1 MSQRNFDYNRG
12 FTAGEGE
19 RTTLQSKIDALQA
32 LLTAADERA
41 DEDDRVLRS
50 SVPERHKG
58 CTSPVGAVQSYIA
71 ELESRADVLEALLR
85 DARQYHG
92 VTLLTDPPQDAWKS
106 HRISERIDA
115 LLKPEEP
122 KEGPHLVLDIYGL
135 GISAAEFMEALNI
148 TYQLAVPQSMT
159 DTWWFFNCENVRE
172 ISRLK
177 VMTVTAQQC
186 VGWGLSQHM
195 ADEIKAR
202 CKLPLKPV
210 NLDVSFRPGTGG
222 NHD

>member
-1 MSQRNFDYNRG
+1 MSQRDFDYNRG

-41 DEDDRVLRS
+41 DEDDMVLRS

-58 CTSPVGAVQSYIA
+58 CTSPVGAVQSYIV
-71 ELESRADVLEALLR
+71 ELEGRADALEGLLCNASAWIKR
-85 DARQYHG
+85 NSCHGTDAIE
-92 VTLLTDPPQDAWKS
+92 LW
-106 HRISERIDA
+106 ERIDA
-115 LLKPEEP
+115 ALKPAEP
-122 KEGPHLVLDIYGL
+122 KEGPHLILDICGMP
-135 GISAAEFMEALNI
+135 IHACEFMAALGI
-148 TYQLAVPQSMT
+148 TYQLAVPQSMS
-159 DTWWFFNCENVRE
+159 DTWWFFNCENVRSSRP
-172 ISRLK
+172 SRLRVLDK
-177 VMTVTAQQC
+177 TAQQC

-210 NLDVSFRPGTGG
+210 NLDVSFKPGTGG

>member
-1 MSQRNFDYNRG
+1 MSQRDFDYNRG
-12 FTAGEGE
+12 FNAGEGE

-32 LLTAADERA
+32 LLTAADERV
-41 DEDDRVLRS
+41 DR
-50 SVPERHKG
+50 
-58 CTSPVGAVQSYIA
+58 
-71 ELESRADVLEALLR
+71 LESGIKWEAERNALLLASLTEAEDMLSVTSLEAGRRIEQLEELLR
-85 DARQYHG
+85 DIN
-92 VTLLTDPPQDAWKS
+92 DAPGGSQFKK
-106 HRISERIDA
+106 HIDA

-122 KEGPHLVLDIYGL
+122 KEGPHLVLDICGL
-135 GISAAEFMEALNI
+135 EISAAEFMKALNI

-210 NLDVSFRPGTGG
+210 NLDVSFKPGTGG